1 MTSPHLHNEHSLLLA
16 TANGD
21 EKAFAELFERFRN
34 KVYSIAFDITRS
46 QPVSEEIVLDVF
58 LRVWLKREQLAQL
71 EHFSAWLFTITRNRV
86 FSALKQLAQE
96 KRSMPVEEELLA
108 DPKTPGSQLLDKEY
122 QQVLQQAVAGLSP
135 QQKKVYRLIREHG
148 MKREEAAQE
157 LNLSPETVKRH
168 LSEAMQAIRVYCLSH
183 LGLYGALIIL
193 KECL

>member
-86 FSALKQLAQE
+86 FSALKQMAQE